1 MNIIVKPYGS
11 DLCYCRPDTTW
22 ERENKDFY
30 SPECVNE
37 IYWTPVV
44 FARVCK
50 AGKCVGVKFV
60 DRYYDGVGCGMLMYC
75 GTSGLSVNSGDPRN
89 PATAGCAL
97 QRSTGPFAESLATPT
112 RGWENAISDH
122 MSPHNTEHITTSLK
136 DSAEERDLVS
146 VRGLSEVGDR
156 SSILP
161 HPLFLPVVLEDEK
174 AFIVNDTSVILS
186 GAKELL
192 EEAICNASQLTSLR
206 IGDFVAVEMKE
217 LRKLASRE
225 DGKVAVKGEFCEK
238 EIFSFNI
245 IF

>member
-1 MNIIVKPYGS
+1 M
-11 DLCYCRPDTTW
+11 
-22 ERENKDFY
+22 
-30 SPECVNE
+30 
-37 IYWTPVV
+37 TP
-44 FARVCK
+44 
-50 AGKCVGVKFV
+50 
-60 DRYYDGVGCGMLMYC
+60 
-75 GTSGLSVNSGDPRN
+75 N

-146 VRGLSEVGDR
+146 VRGLSEVVDR

-225 DGKVAVKGEFCEK
+225 DGTVAVKGEFCEK

>member
-22 ERENKDFY
+22 ERENKDFF

-44 FARVCK
+44 FARVSK
-50 AGKCVGVKFV
+50 AGKCVGKKFV
-60 DRYYDGVGCGMLMYC
+60 ERYYDGVGCGMLLYC
-75 GTSGLSVNSGDPRN
+75 GKAMVSNGPLPTSWAP
-89 PATAGCAL
+89 P
-97 QRSTGPFAESLATPT
+97 PT

-122 MSPHNTEHITTSLK
+122 MPSHNTPHDTTPCES
-136 DSAEERDLVS
+136 SAG
-146 VRGLSEVGDR
+146 VRHLAAGKALSEVVDR

-174 AFIVNDTSVILS
+174 EFIVNDTSVILS
-186 GAKELL
+186 GAKDLL
-192 EEAICNASQLTSLR
+192 EEALCNASQLTSLR
-206 IGDFVAVEMKE
+206 IGDFVAVE
-217 LRKLASRE
+217 LRNLQKLTSRE
-225 DGKVAVKGEFCEK
+225 DGGIAVKGEFCEK
-238 EIFSFNI
+238 EIFSFSI

>member
-44 FARVCK
+44 FARISK
-50 AGKCVGVKFV
+50 AGKCVGKKFV
-60 DRYYDGVGCGMLMYC
+60 ERYYDGIGCGMLMYC
-75 GTSGLSVNSGDPRN
+75 GNSTVVD
-89 PATAGCAL
+89 
-97 QRSTGPFAESLATPT
+97 
-112 RGWENAISDH
+112 
-122 MSPHNTEHITTSLK
+122 K
-136 DSAEERDLVS
+136 
-146 VRGLSEVGDR
+146 

-161 HPLFLPVVLEDEK
+161 HPLFQPVVFEDEK
-174 AFIVNDTSVILS
+174 EFIIRHSRLDRESVILS
-186 GAKELL
+186 GAKVLI
-192 EEAICNASQLTSLR
+192 EEALCTASQLTSLR
-206 IGDFVAVEMKE
+206 IGDFVAVELRE
-217 LRKLASRE
+217 LQKLASKE
-225 DGKVAVKGEFCEK
+225 DGTVAVKGEFCEK